1 MRSMTNKM
9 KQSNKIQMTSKENI
23 MYTQIKKIK
32 RFLIDHKQAQNIQK
46 LLSAKNKFTIINKN

>member
-23 MYTQIKKIK
+23 MYTQIKKIS

>member
-23 MYTQIKKIK
+23 MYIQIKKIS

-46 LLSAKNKFTIINKN
+46 LLSAKNKFYHT

>member
-23 MYTQIKKIK
+23 MYTSNKKIS
-32 RFLIDHKQAQNIQK
+32 RLLIDHKQAQNIQK
-46 LLSAKNKFTIINKN
+46 LLLAKKYIYIINKN